1 MIRRPPRSTQSRSSA
16 ASDVYKRQELNLKFV
31 ANDNDASPC
40 VTGVYAADGID
51 ADQIVAHMRERYN
64 VEIASGQGQL
74 KGKAFRIGHMG
85 FINSNDLLVTIGAL
99 ECTLRD
105 LGYDL
110 ELGKGMNKFL
120 ELRRNYEV

>member
-1 MIRRPPRSTQSRSSA
+1 
-16 ASDVYKRQELNLKFV
+16 
-31 ANDNDASPC
+31 
-40 VTGVYAADGID
+40 
-51 ADQIVAHMRERYN
+51 
-64 VEIASGQGQL
+64 
-74 KGKAFRIGHMG
+74 MG

-120 ELRRNYEV
+120 ELRRNYAV